1 VNVNVELVFQLLGE
15 AEVKVRLLEVEVR
28 RLKDE
33 LEKKQ
38 EVK

>member
-1 VNVNVELVFQLLGE
+1 MNVNVELVFQLLGE